1 MNKYFDFEKSIE
13 EIDER
18 IKLLENNDSSNL
30 KTIEDYKNKRT
41 KLLEKI
47 YTKLTPWQKVQIA
60 RHPERPH
67 AVDYINNIFQD
78 FVILAGD
85 RKFADDQAVVGG
97 LAKIDN
103 NSVVVIGTEKG
114 NSVESR
120 LKHNFGMVKPEGY
133 RKVQRLYLLAEKFNL
148 PIVTLIDTAGAFP
161 GKEAEERGQAESIAS
176 TIATSLKIKT
186 PIIAVIIGEGGSGG
200 AIALATADIVMM
212 LENSIY
218 SVISPEGCASILWR
232 DPTKSLEAAKA
243 MKLTATELLKI
254 GIIDEV
260 VEEPLGGAHRNKQ
273 EMASLVEVV
282 LKKYLN
288 EFENSSGEEILEQRK
303 KKFLNIG
310 KQKSFTVFSEN
321 ENNLFNKYNLL
332 TLVKRNLLKYK
343 NGLVITILLFLL
355 VVFFLN

>member
-1 MNKYFDFEKSIE
+1 MNNYFDFEKSIE

-232 DPTKSLEAAKA
+232 DPAAMQKAADSL
-243 MKLTATELLKI
+243 KLTADDCLKLN
-254 GIIDEV
+254 IINSIIPENY
-260 VEEPLGGAHRNKQ
+260 GGAHRYKYEQFEIVKKNILQ
-273 EMASLVEVV
+273 HINN
-282 LKKYLN
+282 LKKISLN
-288 EFENSSGEEILEQRK
+288 ELIKIRNQN
-303 KKFLNIG
+303 FLKVTQN
-310 KQKSFTVFSEN
+310 
-321 ENNLFNKYNLL
+321 
-332 TLVKRNLLKYK
+332 
-343 NGLVITILLFLL
+343 
-355 VVFFLN
+355 